1 MSTVKAP
8 ENVTS
13 EQVVAALRNGLDGR
27 YQVQPGKR
35 MRRSP
40 LLGPPRPA
48 APELIV
54 VTGGTMVQ
62 AQVTVIP
69 RAGRTDLQVT
79 PGGILGDLVMNTLGV
94 ARKVRQ
100 ALLSDPTL
108 KATTP
113 TQ

>member
-1 MSTVKAP
+1 MSTVTVPK
-8 ENVTS
+8 NVTS
-13 EQVVAALRNGLDGR
+13 EEVVAALRNGLDGR
-27 YQVQPGKR
+27 YQVQPGMR

-40 LLGPPRPA
+40 LFGKPRPA

-54 VTGGTMVQ
+54 VTGGTMTQ

-69 RAGRTDLQVT
+69 RAGHTDLQVT

-94 ARKVRQ
+94 AREVRQ
-100 ALLSDPTL
+100 ALLNDATL
-108 KATTP
+108 NASAP